1 MELGIELSVFFLNIP
16 VQIKIWHWHFIS
28 STSNRFTIFF
38 NDSYKWLRAKCFR
51 VGQCEWR
58 HRIPF
63 SHLFGNGEVSIGLTR
78 VLGRHSRCPISV
90 TNVLLITIPLF
101 LERDGPE
108 RYIVNHIFDI
118 VVFYVIP
125 KADCNMRAKFKADP
139 TLALAGRSRTSSVN
153 MYEYY
158 VPVSDVDATCTP
170 CVRNGPTAIAMRT
183 PGKRECGAISL
194 AKANH

>member
-1 MELGIELSVFFLNIP
+1 MFF
-16 VQIKIWHWHFIS
+16 S

-51 VGQCEWR
+51 EGQCEWR

-63 SHLFGNGEVSIGLTR
+63 SHLFGNDEVSIGLTR

-118 VVFYVIP
+118 VVFYVELQKPFVTWGPNLRPTPHWRLPGVLVPRVLICTSIMSP
-125 KADCNMRAKFKADP
+125 FVMWTRRVHRAYA
-139 TLALAGRSRTSSVN
+139 T
-153 MYEYY
+153 
-158 VPVSDVDATCTP
+158 VPRRA
-170 CVRNGPTAIAMRT
+170 RHAIAMRT